1 MLTSLVR
8 KEVSYAYESQS
19 NIAWYFA
26 GCKFPGKT
34 TMLWITD
41 TYRVVLLFRRALE
54 DRKVGIRNSEECSTH
69 SHGISIIKV
78 VSLTPLP
85 I

>member
-1 MLTSLVR
+1 MLTSLVG

-41 TYRVVLLFRRALE
+41 TYRVVCCLE
-54 DRKVGIRNSEECSTH
+54 EHWRSGKLASEIVKS
-69 SHGISIIKV
+69 V
-78 VSLTPLP
+78 VHIVMESV
-85 I
+85 